1 MKIKFDPTY
10 TIVHAISTYLLLIC
24 MSADYVMEIANNKN
38 LTWVQTGNA
47 GDVETLLF
55 IGLTSVHI
63 CDSEALH

>member
-1 MKIKFDPTY
+1 
-10 TIVHAISTYLLLIC
+10 

-38 LTWVQTGNA
+38 LTWVQTENA

-55 IGLTSVHI
+55 ILHIWTEVRPSRGQGLTSVHI